1 MADELNPIFLKF
13 RERAL
18 AWQDPEAPLGSP
30 SGIVME
36 TGHPAGV
43 VSLVVMSDGTVSL
56 FFSKGSAVLGA
67 GAYPGPARAAREL
80 AMAAAH
86 FAGQMQPALDLA
98 MPKLGMVNLFVLI
111 DGIVRGASGKETDFG
126 ENRSPVSPLFH
137 AAHHVIGEIRRLPPA
152 DPDKK

>member
-152 DPDKK
+152 DPAKK